1 MTQRL
6 DALRQA
12 LVSLLPPEDHSLFDR
27 LWDAISNRPLLLR
40 RSRPHRTLAVSV
52 TGPQCELRCSHCNGH
67 YLEAMRPISA
77 LDARDYETFR
87 SFLISGGSDCSGR
100 VPLSGHI
107 DRILSMPPKAGLNLH
122 VGVQGAESLLPLKG
136 RPVTVSYDLA
146 GDVETV
152 REVYGLTR
160 PVSEIEACYLE
171 LSRHFRVVP
180 HLTLGLRGGA
190 ISGEPHV
197 IDFLAANPPSAL
209 TFLVFRPTPNTP
221 YADRSAPDIHDA
233 VAIIAD
239 AAARLACPIH
249 LGCMRPSGI
258 YRRRL
263 DVLAWAAGARVIV
276 MPEHEFVRI
285 LASHGIP
292 VEEQAECCSLEH
304 S

>member
-1 MTQRL
+1 MVQRL
-6 DALRQA
+6 DALRLA
-12 LVSLLPPEDHSLFDR
+12 LSSLLPPEDHPLFER
-27 LWDAISNRPLLLR
+27 LWNFVSNRPLSLR

-52 TGPQCELRCSHCNGH
+52 TGPTCELQCSHCNGH
-67 YLEAMRPISA
+67 YLEAMRPISS
-77 LDARDYETFR
+77 LDAGDFGTFR

-107 DRILSMPPKAGLNLH
+107 AEILCMPPDAGLNLH
-122 VGVQGAESLLPLKG
+122 VGIQGVESLLPLKG

-146 GDVETV
+146 GDAETV
-152 REVYGLTR
+152 SEVYGLAR
-160 PVSEIEACYLE
+160 PISEIEACYLE
-171 LSRHFRVVP
+171 LSRHFRVIP
-180 HLTLGLRGGA
+180 HLTLGLRGGS

-197 IDFLAANPPSAL
+197 IDFLSANPPSAL

-221 YADRSAPDIHDA
+221 YAERQAPDIHDA
-233 VAIIAD
+233 VGIIAD
-239 AAARLACPIH
+239 AAGRLSCPIH

-263 DVLAWAAGARVIV
+263 DVLAWVAGARVIV

-285 LASHGIP
+285 LAANGVP
-292 VEEQAECCSLEH
+292 VEEQTECCSLEY